1 MNLQNFVEIN
11 FKICWTNNK
20 METEDRTYD
29 TKTWKTGNSL
39 VITIPKTTAKKLKIK
54 SGDNIKVTISK

>member
-1 MNLQNFVEIN
+1 
-11 FKICWTNNK
+11 